1 MKVEEGGGTYT
12 SCYVYREASQRSD
25 GSQSLLPH
33 KQTVEWR
40 GIKSRIDEVLH
51 THRALAVVVVVVGGG
66 RKRFVAGESWM
77 TGGLALQLSRAGGV
91 KFERHTPRA
100 QRSSSTR

>member
-12 SCYVYREASQRSD
+12 SFYVYREASQRSD

-40 GIKSRIDEVLH
+40 GIKSRIDERCCTH
-51 THRALAVVVVVVGGG
+51 TQSSCGGSGSGGG
-66 RKRFVAGESWM
+66 WEEAVCRG
-77 TGGLALQLSRAGGV
+77 
-91 KFERHTPRA
+91 
-100 QRSSSTR
+100 